1 MACSEPTCEM
11 ERTMLFGDNSR
22 IYLVRDGYH
31 RGTFTDEMRFWKWWD
46 FGHVAVLFLETWQN
60 TPLNYLLCL
69 DE

>member
-1 MACSEPTCEM
+1 
-11 ERTMLFGDNSR
+11 MLFSDNSR
-22 IYLVRDGYH
+22 IYLVQDGYH